1 MIAHLWQ
8 STLFAAVAALLT
20 LLFRNNPARVR
31 HWLWLAAS
39 LKFLIPFSLLVG
51 LGSQVQWR
59 SAAPPPLSHAMENI
73 SQTLSSFPA
82 PAALPTATPVNW
94 TLIGVVVW
102 LSGCAFVLAA
112 WSVRWQRIRK
122 SVLDSEPFRIAN
134 VPIAV
139 RSSPT
144 LLEPGV
150 FGIFRPIL
158 LLPENIH
165 ERLTPIQLDAIVA
178 HELCHVR
185 RRDNLAAAIHM
196 LVEALFWFHPLVW
209 WIGARLV
216 EERER
221 ACDEEVLRLGNQPET
236 YAESILNV
244 CRLYLESPLACV
256 SGVTG
261 SDLKKRIEGI
271 MADHVAR
278 KLDFSRKALLTA
290 AAFAAISAPVV
301 VGIWNAPPL
310 RGQSAAQSTAQA
322 LPEERLT
329 FEVASVK
336 PAAKTDDRSMG
347 LEFLA
352 GGRLSVRDVPLLA
365 LVSTAYNLPFQGPR
379 QPTGIPRELAMERYD
394 IEAKAPADA
403 FPPGAT
409 QIVREA
415 RMRRMLETLL
425 EDRFQMKIRRET
437 RDSAVY
443 AVVVG
448 KGGPKLTKAKIEE
461 KDCPVTRDFAGPG
474 CHSWS
479 GGLGRGL
486 HGDAVSV
493 TDMTNA
499 VSNWADR
506 PVLDRTGIQG
516 LFEINTEGW
525 APMLPRVRNPE
536 EGKGDAGIDD
546 STRPS
551 LYMIFE
557 RLGLKMESSKAPID
571 FYIVEHIERPT
582 AN

>member
-8 STLFAAVAALLT
+8 STLFAAVMALLT

-51 LGSQVQWR
+51 VGSQVHWR
-59 SAAPPPLSHAMENI
+59 SAEPPPLSHAMENI
-73 SQTLSSFPA
+73 SQTVSSFPA
-82 PAALPTATPVNW
+82 PAALSTATPVNW
-94 TLIGVVVW
+94 TLIGVVLW
-102 LSGCAFVLAA
+102 LTGCMFVLAA
-112 WSVRWQRIRK
+112 LCFRWHRIRK
-122 SVLDSEPFRIAN
+122 AVSGSSPLNIAN
-134 VPIAV
+134 VPIAI
-139 RSSPT
+139 RTSRT

-150 FGIFRPIL
+150 FGIFRPTL
-158 LLPENIH
+158 LLPEGIEH
-165 ERLTPIQLDAIVA
+165 RLTPVQLDAIVA

-261 SDLKKRIEGI
+261 SDLKKRIEII
-271 MADHVAR
+271 MLQRTALELDFAR
-278 KLDFSRKALLTA
+278 KVFLATA
-290 AAFAAISAPVV
+290 GFAAVVTPVA

-310 RGQSAAQSTAQA
+310 RAQA
-322 LPEERLT
+322 LPEERLA

-336 PAAKTDDRSMG
+336 PAASADERNMG

-352 GGRLSVRDVPLLA
+352 GGRLNARDLPLLA
-365 LVSTAYNLPFQGPR
+365 LICTAYNLPFQGPR
-379 QPTGIPRELAMERYD
+379 QPTGVPRELAMARYD
-394 IEAKAPADA
+394 VEAKAPADA

-409 QIVREA
+409 QIVRED
-415 RMRRMLETLL
+415 RMRRMLQTLL
-425 EDRFQMKIRRET
+425 EDRFQMKVRRET
-437 RDSAVY
+437 RVSPVY
-443 AVVVG
+443 AVVIG
-448 KGGPKLTKAKIEE
+448 KDGPKLTKAKIEE
-461 KDCPVTRDFAGPG
+461 KDCPATQDFARPG

-486 HGDAVSV
+486 HSEAASI

-506 PVLDRTGIQG
+506 PVIDRTGIQG

-525 APMLPRVRNPE
+525 APMLPRMRNPE

-546 STRPS
+546 STRPT

-557 RLGLKMESSKAPID
+557 RLGLKMESSKAPIE
-571 FYIVEHIERPT
+571 FIIVEHVEKPSS
-582 AN
+582 N